1 MLRVHLGKA
10 VVSDF
15 PYIVN
20 YAIEQPLDIYLD
32 LSPQSKAIQALVCP
46 DVSKDRLSYGNA
58 PRIDLSPLLC
68 INLAGHSP
76 GKVGKLNR
84 KGNP

>member
-1 MLRVHLGKA
+1 
-10 VVSDF
+10 
-15 PYIVN
+15 
-20 YAIEQPLDIYLD
+20 LDIYFD
-32 LSPQSKAIQALVCP
+32 LTPESKTIQPFVCP
-46 DVSKDRLSYGNA
+46 DVGKDRLSYGNA

-84 KGNP
+84 NGNP